1 MMMKPHTTS
10 NTVSLS
16 ERLLR
21 INRTSLIGILVVVSL
36 ILTISSFSLGL
47 MTLINT
53 SQIKA
58 RVFAENV
65 SAALVFQDTDS
76 AQEILRSL
84 SKSQDTLLATVYAK
98 ESEVFA
104 SYQASEN
111 IAPEQLILP
120 TKDYAISMAHIK
132 ITQPITFQQQT
143 YGNLLLVESLSS
155 LYWQTA
161 WLILVILA
169 TSILAIIASSFMLR
183 HLNTSVLN
191 PLTQFTQ
198 LLKNVSDK
206 AEYTIRANPSK
217 ITELNALANG
227 FNHMQEQIAIRDKHL
242 EDQRDQLELE
252 VAARTAEL
260 QTAKEAAEFAS
271 QAKSEFLAT
280 MSHEIRTPM
289 NGVLGMNEL
298 LINSDLEPQQRIW
311 ANSVRTSGQHLL
323 SVIND
328 ILDFSKIESG
338 QMKLESVDF
347 NIVNLVEE
355 AVMMFAQPAREK
367 NLELATQFIPPNV
380 ALEVRGDPFRLRQV
394 IINLLSN
401 ALKFTQQGE
410 VIVRVTV
417 MDDSD
422 SIIKIRLCVE
432 DTGIGISADACTK
445 IFDPFLQ
452 ADTKT
457 TRQYGGTG
465 LGLSI
470 CQHLIEL
477 MGGSISVKSKLEIC
491 TQFLIDLPLPRSNIK
506 LADPL
511 PVSEFRNVHVLI
523 VDDNQTNREI
533 LINQLNSWHM
543 RVQCAPNGEEA
554 LILMNRAV
562 EDKSP
567 FQLAILDMHMPKMD
581 GLQLASTIQSQPH
594 LAKTRLM
601 MLTSSFANAEEL
613 NNLKH
618 GIMRYVNKPIRQ
630 HDLFNVIQDIL
641 TKSSSLNMPKTEPSL
656 NKLLFNGVIL
666 LVEDN
671 PVNQQVAHAMLTRLG
686 LQTVL
691 ANNGQ
696 EALKKMGSKHFDLIL
711 MDCQMPI
718 MDGYETTNA
727 IRQLP
732 ENSQLPIIALTAN
745 AMSDDRQKCL
755 DAGMNDF
762 LSKPYTIAQLESI
775 FSRWLPK
782 TDKHPPSD
790 ISQLSVNAPNENTEV
805 TKNVLNMEKIDA
817 FREYDP
823 EGSMSM
829 AKRIISTYIE
839 TAPQYIIDIEQ
850 CVVAGN
856 SQGLFQAA
864 HTLKSSAAHIGAD
877 TLAELCRQLESY
889 GRNEQI
895 NEARVLISQAR
906 HEFDQVIIALQDVL
920 AH

>member
-1 MMMKPHTTS
+1 MMMKPHSTS
-10 NTVSLS
+10 DTVSLS
-16 ERLLR
+16 ERLLL
-21 INRTSLIGILVVVSL
+21 INRTSLIGILIVVSL
-36 ILTISSFSLGL
+36 ILIISSFSLGL

-84 SKSQDTLLATVYAK
+84 SKSQDTILATVYTK

-111 IAPEQLILP
+111 IAPEQLIRP
-120 TKDYAISMAHIK
+120 TKDYAISMTHIK
-132 ITQPITFQQQT
+132 IMQPITFQQQT
-143 YGNLLLVESLSS
+143 YGNLLLAESLSS

-169 TSILAIIASSFMLR
+169 TSILAIIASNFMLR
-183 HLNTSVLN
+183 RLNTSVLN

-206 AEYTIRANPSK
+206 VEYTIRASPSK

-252 VAARTAEL
+252 VAARTTEL

-355 AVMMFAQPAREK
+355 AVVMFAQPAREK
-367 NLELATQFIPPNV
+367 DLELATQFIPPNV

-410 VIVRVTV
+410 VVVRVTM
-417 MDDSD
+417 MDDTD

-432 DTGIGISADACTK
+432 DTGIGIAADACIK

-470 CQHLIEL
+470 CKHLIEL
-477 MGGSISVKSKLEIC
+477 MGGSISVKSKLEIG
-491 TQFLIDLPLPRSNIK
+491 TQFLIDLPLPKSNVK

-511 PVSEFRNVHVLI
+511 PASEFKNVHVLV

-533 LINQLNSWHM
+533 LINQLSGWHM

-581 GLQLASTIQSQPH
+581 GLQLASAIQSQPH

-601 MLTSSFANAEEL
+601 MLTSTFANAEEL

-641 TKSSSLNMPKTEPSL
+641 TKSSSLNMPKIEPTL

-686 LQTVL
+686 LQIVL

-696 EALKKMGSKHFDLIL
+696 EALEQMGSKHFDLIL

-762 LSKPYTIAQLESI
+762 LSKPYTIAQLESV
-775 FSRWLPK
+775 FSLWLPK

-790 ISQLSVNAPNENTEV
+790 ISQLSVNAPNENKEV
-805 TKNVLNMEKIDA
+805 TKKVLNMEMIDA

-823 EGSMSM
+823 EGGMSM
-829 AKRIISTYIE
+829 AKRVISTYIE
-839 TAPQYIIDIEQ
+839 TAPQYITDIEQ
-850 CVVAGN
+850 SVVAGD

-864 HTLKSSAAHIGAD
+864 HTLKSSAANIGAD

-895 NEARVLISQAR
+895 NEARILVSQAR

-920 AH
+920 AD